1 MGVKFDE
8 VTRENLKWIMGI
20 VASIL
25 VLLIKYT
32 LDQVTAKSDEVSKKV
47 DKVYEFSVDHETRIK
62 IIEQNIERINKRAAE
77 RDQLETDAE
86 IWRQIIERNKA
97 EFARQG
103 LEIEAIEN
111 EKNK

>member
-77 RDQLETDAE
+77 RDQLETDFE
-86 IWRQIIERNKA
+86 IWRQIMERHKA
-97 EFARQG
+97 DFIIQG
-103 LEIEAIEN
+103 EQIKEN